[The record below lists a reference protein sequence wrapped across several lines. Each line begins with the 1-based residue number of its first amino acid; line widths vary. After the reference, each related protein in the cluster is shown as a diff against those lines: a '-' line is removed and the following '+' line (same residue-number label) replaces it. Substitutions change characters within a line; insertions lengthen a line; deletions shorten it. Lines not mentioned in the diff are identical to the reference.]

1 MSSHTKNDLSTFCLS
16 ISTERATELATAS
29 PLFGLLKWRATRR
42 PHLGHHTVSQAFI
55 TAFGTHIYMLMPP
68 QVSDGVG
75 ESLDVDSYLGHH
87 LVALVHGRMKRLQV
101 LDDSIVV

>member
-1 MSSHTKNDLSTFCLS
+1 
-16 ISTERATELATAS
+16 
-29 PLFGLLKWRATRR
+29 
-42 PHLGHHTVSQAFI
+42 
-55 TAFGTHIYMLMPP
+55 MLMPP